1 MTPLI
6 PSLTTLLIA
15 AVGAVAAENP
25 ATETP
30 PAKSAPAAPAKQ
42 PKKQPT
48 FDAFVESRDTILP
61 WIKEYS
67 PYERKRAAHAGLVE
81 RGLNESHFNAVA
93 QNLVP
98 TLQKLGVAEAEIE
111 EIVAFVLKTKN
122 DVLGL

>member
-30 PAKSAPAAPAKQ
+30 PAKSAPAAPAKK

-61 WIKEYS
+61 WIKEYY
-67 PYERKRAAHAGLVE
+67 PYERMRAAHAGLVE

-93 QNLVP
+93 ENLVP

-111 EIVAFVLKTKN
+111 EIVAIVLTTKN